1 MSGTTRCSIVC
12 STNVELRQAFFKLE
26 SDPQFSLR
34 DINDLLAR
42 GELRQMAGAIS
53 SNLDT
58 TLKNRKSTYEI
69 ARKNG
74 CFKGKS

>member
-1 MSGTTRCSIVC
+1 MWRFGTH
-12 STNVELRQAFFKLE
+12 FFKLE

-58 TLKNRKSTYEI
+58 TLKNRKSTYET